1 MHTESDRIALEALMG
16 LVSVPGAS
24 KNKKQR
30 QEKRPAAAVCNPHSR
45 QFMIPE
51 GLGSGTSNS

>member
-30 QEKRPAAAVCNPHSR
+30 QEKDRRLLYVTLAR
-45 QFMIPE
+45 
-51 GLGSGTSNS
+51 GNS